1 LARRGDVE
9 FALEWRR
16 LASLERY
23 LSLVVL
29 VVEGSTDRVRGAFQ
43 ALFYGNLGFRGDR
56 ETTTKLRLF
65 GDWARRI
72 RVRVVMPA

>member
-9 FALEWRR
+9 FAFGWRR

-23 LSLVVL
+23 LSVVEL
-29 VVEGSTDRVRGAFQ
+29 VVEGSTDRVGGAFQ
-43 ALFYGNLGFRGDR
+43 ALFFGNRWFRSDR
-56 ETTTKLRLF
+56 ETTTKLRLS